1 MPIVPAYSRSRLR
14 ALRKDAAE
22 LEAVWDEKRNPKA
35 NKNESDAY
43 WAERR
48 DAMGPVHE
56 EIEYHLSA
64 QLIANANRYQV
75 PIAAFVEDGGPWT
88 DAEYISHFYLN
99 EAARAELR
107 SAIRK
112 EQKER
117 SEILRT
123 WLTVVL
129 DHWRGLWCSRLAFEE
144 VNLPNLRQP
153 NSCWQSRCSPW

>member
-1 MPIVPAYSRSRLR
+1 MPIVPANSKSRLK
-14 ALRKDAAE
+14 ALRKEAAV
-22 LEAVWDEKRNPKA
+22 LEAVWDEKRKGIAKA
-35 NKNESDAY
+35 TMEQSDEY

-48 DAMGPVHE
+48 EALGPVHE
-56 EIEYHLSA
+56 EIEYQLSA
-64 QLIANANRYQV
+64 QLIVKANRYQV
-75 PIAAFVEDGGPWT
+75 PVPAFIEEGGPWA

-129 DHWRGLWCSRLAFEE
+129 SIIGAVCGVAALL
-144 VNLPNLRQP
+144 LKK
-153 NSCWQSRCSPW
+153 